1 MFQFSVE
8 GFSVGRPTPDRS
20 KKSFFIFETFFDR
33 NRSSFVAN
41 RFYKFRH
48 VSVVLNQ
55 RSDPCFGFG
64 HRSGLEDFLAQP
76 EPQSFGGFDG
86 SAGQQHFESAVA
98 ADETDLHKKKLFFFF
113 ILKFQFGNKYF
124 FFQFPSSNVVGTTLG
139 VPENLDFASFLKFSS
154 LNSETNIIFFILF
167 KFKYSMNNIVKGY
180 QKIWMFDTFLQH

>member
-1 MFQFSVE
+1 MFQFSVQ
-8 GFSVGRPTPDRS
+8 GFSIGRPTPDRS

-41 RFYKFRH
+41 RFHKLRH
-48 VSVVLNQ
+48 VSVVLDQ

-98 ADETDLHKKKLFFFF
+98 ADETDLHKKKLCFFSFSSFNLETNIFFFN
-113 ILKFQFGNKYF
+113 FQVQMWQQQYKVYQKIWTSIF
-124 FFQFPSSNVVGTTLG
+124 FFQVSIW
-139 VPENLDFASFLKFSS
+139 KQ
-154 LNSETNIIFFILF
+154 ILFF
-167 KFKYSMNNIVKGY
+167 KFKFSRNNIVKGY
-180 QKIWMFDTFLQH
+180 QKIWMFDTFLQY